1 MRVCVASCFLSTK
14 IYVLHYH
21 VCHIVHLWLHS
32 PSYRF
37 HSILHLCQPNIIL
50 SIGIGIGIG
59 IDSFSL
65 HCHTF
70 ACQKPLNVKQLVGRL
85 LISLLMSIFEF
96 RLLHFW
102 INPMHP
108 LIKQFGPFPSHD
120 GHWKIALLAQQSVPL
135 NWIESH
141 SIYKYQYILIEWNL
155 WTSYSSLWILQF
167 LLFWFIFSFLARLVH
182 SWKFHK
188 SQNSIQFNWIP
199 YSRFLLLRTS
209 GWFKIVLN
217 NRLASKSTYFHEN
230 ISNSNGLF
238 LFRAKVFLCKNTNQ
252 NYPNEQRKRKKRN
265 DKIVLMIYELYALL
279 LFIVLKKQKKE
290 VNSFPLVWSKWNW
303 KISLS

>member
-1 MRVCVASCFLSTK
+1 MLSVNQNIRIALPCLPYCSSLASFAELSFSF
-14 IYVLHYH
+14 
-21 VCHIVHLWLHS
+21 HS
-32 PSYRF
+32 PLVSTEYHSFHWHRHRHRHRLSFASLSYICMSKTAKCETVSG
-37 HSILHLCQPNIIL
+37 SIAHIFAYVNIWVSFIAFL
-50 SIGIGIGIG
+50 DQSDASAYQTVWSI
-59 IDSFSL
+59 SVTWRTL
-65 HCHTF
+65 ENCF
-70 ACQKPLNVKQLVGRL
+70 ACTTIR
-85 LISLLMSIFEF
+85 SIE
-96 RLLHFW
+96 
-102 INPMHP
+102 
-108 LIKQFGPFPSHD
+108 
-120 GHWKIALLAQQSVPL
+120 L

-155 WTSYSSLWILQF
+155 WTSYFSLWILQF
-167 LLFWFIFSFLARLVH
+167 LLFWFIFSFLARLVY

-230 ISNSNGLF
+230 ISNSSGLF

-252 NYPNEQRKRKKRN
+252 NYPNEQRKKKKRN